1 MGVTVEAGVVIV
13 ALADTEAHLEV
24 WEVTVVPAACPGL
37 WEATVALAEATGV
50 TVEAGVAIVAPVDWE
65 VTAEA
70 MAHLEA
76 SEVTVAPREAM
87 EATVAPEAATGV
99 TVEAKAVTVAQADMV
114 AHQEEIVG
122 QVVSPYC
129 PLHTSQRTPFA
140 HIVYTE
146 STKDKLMDKVGG
158 MFGKKDHSSSGDSGD
173 SGSGGYG
180 GDSGSNNY

>member
-1 MGVTVEAGVVIV
+1 M
-13 ALADTEAHLEV
+13 
-24 WEVTVVPAACPGL
+24 
-37 WEATVALAEATGV
+37 ALAEATGV
-50 TVEAGVAIVAPVDWE
+50 TVEAGVAIVARADTVARPVDWE

-70 MAHLEA
+70 MAHLEVL
-76 SEVTVAPREAM
+76 EVTVAPRVAM

-122 QVVSPYC
+122 QVVSP
-129 PLHTSQRTPFA
+129 LHTSQSTPFA